1 MRKNK
6 QETIEYIPEWD
17 GGSYQTGAAK
27 PPKRSNTLVA
37 VLLVVVIFL
46 GGLASAMGVLNV
58 QLLMK
63 MSQQGDSV
71 NPLDTN
77 AVPHDTVS
85 NAFLGNHDAP
95 VPTVPEPYPLELI
108 TFSMLDSMTSDQIF
122 GHNEQAMVSVY
133 CTTHGSET
141 VSGTGVVISTN
152 GYIITNAHILE
163 AAQRVF
169 VYLSD
174 GQLLRAAIVGSD
186 PFTDLAVLYVE
197 SERLKPALFTKTA
210 SLQTNEQIHAMK
222 GQPDADR
229 NFLISGNFEG
239 FEQMSTGDLSV
250 RVMHSSLWGDSGP
263 IFDNNGQI
271 LAIQTG
277 KIGRYFEKNHSDVK
291 GIAIPTEVV
300 EKVAQALIM
309 NGHIEG
315 RPMLGLQVEVIS
327 KLYQH
332 YWALPGGLLV
342 TQINKG
348 SNASFQGLKD
358 GDILLT
364 LDGVELSTRADLYAT
379 LYRAQIGDELIAA
392 VFRDGRKFTVTLTV
406 EEIENTD

>member
-6 QETIEYIPEWD
+6 HKTTEYIPEWD

-37 VLLVVVIFL
+37 VLLVAVIFL
-46 GGLASAMGVLNV
+46 GGLASAMGILNFR
-58 QLLMK
+58 LLVK
-63 MSQQGDSV
+63 MDQQNDAV
-71 NPLDTN
+71 NPFDTN
-77 AVPHDTVS
+77 ISPQNTVS
-85 NAFLGNHDAP
+85 NAFFGNHDVPA
-95 VPTVPEPYPLELI
+95 PTVPEPYPMELI
-108 TFSMLDSMTSDQIF
+108 TFSMLGSMTPEQIF

-141 VSGTGVVISTN
+141 VSGTGVVVSNN
-152 GYIITNAHILE
+152 GYIVTNAHILE

-169 VYLSD
+169 VYLSN

-197 SERLKPALFTKTA
+197 ADDLKPALFIKTD
-210 SLQTNEQIHAMK
+210 SLQPEAQLHAMN
-222 GQPDADR
+222 GQPDADH
-229 NFLISGNFEG
+229 NFLISGNFYNFAQLSSG
-239 FEQMSTGDLSV
+239 TLSV
-250 RVMHSSLWGDSGP
+250 QVMHSSLWGNSGP

-277 KIGRYFEKNHSDVK
+277 KIGRYFEDDLSDPR
-291 GIAIPTEVV
+291 GIAIPTEIVEDVV
-300 EKVAQALIM
+300 QALIR
-309 NGHIEG
+309 NGYMEG
-315 RPMLGLQVEVIS
+315 RPTLGLQVEAIS

-342 TQINKG
+342 THIQEG
-348 SNASFQGLKD
+348 SNAFCQGLKD

-364 LDGVELSTRADLYAT
+364 LDGEELSSRADLYAT
-379 LYRAQIGDELIAA
+379 LYRSQIGDELIAA
-392 VFRDGRKFTVTLTV
+392 VFRDGRKFTVSLTV
-406 EEIENTD
+406 EEIKE